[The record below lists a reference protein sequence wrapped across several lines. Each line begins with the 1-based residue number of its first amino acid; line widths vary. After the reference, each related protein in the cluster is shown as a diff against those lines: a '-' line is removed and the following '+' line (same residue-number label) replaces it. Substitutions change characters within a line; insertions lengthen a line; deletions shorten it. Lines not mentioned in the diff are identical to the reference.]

1 MPYPYRDFRQWVFV
15 FAKFPYMG
23 NSNNAGGCGG
33 NSNYNGEECYVFF
46 KPPRRDR
53 LECGHSMPREGLEKD
68 FVHLQ
73 HTKGIDEYKTSRLV
87 QVARFVCMVLVG
99 N

>member
-46 KPPRRDR
+46 KPLGETDWSAAIVCP
-53 LECGHSMPREGLEKD
+53 EKD
-68 FVHLQ
+68 
-73 HTKGIDEYKTSRLV
+73 
-87 QVARFVCMVLVG
+87 
-99 N
+99 